1 MDTYPYT
8 NSVRAHIAKTAG
20 KIVHPG
26 DTIPYAK
33 RVQTVYW
40 ECLSKKGRER
50 VKQHLHK
57 QRRHHSKEIYKGESS
72 GEDLPP
78 EKVSCLP
85 EQQYYY
91 ISAPKTDPEL
101 TQNSPRGVQT
111 LLKKPQAILG
121 CSRDWGSENA
131 NLIYKSVEQN
141 NRSRQRRARKP
152 PEIVSKYQP
161 EGHQISQNDSASIM
175 LINKERELTTWEV
188 QLEVQGR
195 ISKGAGGSNF
205 RKEAA
210 GSRRSTQEHREH
222 PSDPPEIS
230 PKEAGPTE
238 F

>member
-1 MDTYPYT
+1 MDTYPYI
-8 NSVRAHIAKTAG
+8 NSVRARIAKTAG
-20 KIVHPG
+20 KLVRPG

-50 VKQHLHK
+50 VKQRLHK
-57 QRRHHSKEIYKGESS
+57 QRRRHTEEIYKEESS

-78 EKVSCLP
+78 EKASCLL

-91 ISAPKTDPEL
+91 IGTPKTDPEL

-111 LLKKPQAILG
+111 LLKKPRAIPG

-141 NRSRQRRARKP
+141 NRSRQRRAKKP

-161 EGHQISQNDSASIM
+161 EGRRISQNDSAPIM

-195 ISKGAGGSNF
+195 TSKGAGGSNL

-210 GSRRSTQEHREH
+210 GSRRSAQKQKEH
-222 PSDPPEIS
+222 PSDPPVIS